1 MLRRN
6 TSASALRAFQEA
18 LAATAIRNP
27 RRNPAAKQRAETVA
41 ADWLPEALRDM
52 ARKFLLVDARDVWDE
67 SLVAVLLAG
76 SVEGSPEEAARGLL
90 ADVQGN
96 LARVARAEGFAYRKG
111 FSVLAQARMVAAAE
125 LVKRAERRAAVE
137 GEGGQVTDPDT
148 AERIA
153 RAYIGGPREQF
164 GALFFDNN
172 LRLLGFRILSTG
184 GQSMSV
190 ADPREVVIAA
200 LEMRANS
207 IILVHNHPSGVAK
220 PSSDDDKVTARI
232 KEILRL
238 LGMQLSDHIIL
249 GKDVDTY
256 SYAMSA
262 RLNPRRNN
270 PRLGPMMENFKELL
284 TRPRVDRVLAEG
296 VLPDGKPY
304 RLTQQEGNHYR
315 EILDILR
322 LKVGNRNVAAVA
334 GDMGDSLFIEH
345 NTYTLMEARGKGY
358 MRLLYTLLLDRGIGV
373 RSDQWNHSLPMRRVW
388 MALART
394 GFVFVQE
401 REEHHGGSYYTPT
414 GNFLRVRGDDVNDP
428 LLDAILFAAPGATLE
443 EAEEAIPAMI
453 DEDFGLSR

>member
-1 MLRRN
+1 
-6 TSASALRAFQEA
+6 
-18 LAATAIRNP
+18 
-27 RRNPAAKQRAETVA
+27 
-41 ADWLPEALRDM
+41 M

-76 SVEGSPEEAARGLL
+76 SVEGSPEEAARALL

-96 LARVARAEGFAYRKG
+96 LARVARAEGFANRKG

-137 GEGGQVTDPDT
+137 GKGGQIIDPDA

-153 RAYIGGPREQF
+153 RAYIGGPREQV
-164 GALFFDNN
+164 GALFFDNQM
-172 LRLLGFRILSTG
+172 RLLGFRILSMG
-184 GQSMSV
+184 GQSMTV

-200 LEMRANS
+200 LEMRAHAV
-207 IILVHNHPSGVAK
+207 ILVHNHPSGVAK
-220 PSSDDDKVTARI
+220 PSSEDDVTTARL

-238 LGMQLSDHIIL
+238 LGMTLADHIIL

-256 SYAMSA
+256 SYAMTA
-262 RLNPRRNN
+262 RLNPRRN
-270 PRLGPMMENFKELL
+270 PPLGTMMENFKELL
-284 TRPRVDRVLAEG
+284 TRPRADRVLAEG

-304 RLTQQEGNHYR
+304 RLTQQNGNHYR
-315 EILDILR
+315 DILDILR
-322 LKVGNRNVAAVA
+322 LKVGSRNVAAVA

-345 NTYTLMEARGKGY
+345 NTYTLPEARGKGY
-358 MRLLYTLLLDRGIGV
+358 MRMVYGLLLDRGIGV

-394 GFVFVQE
+394 GFVFV
-401 REEHHGGSYYTPT
+401 EETEKSPGGFYTPT

-428 LLDAILFAAPGATLE
+428 LLDATLFAAPGSTLE
-443 EAEEAIPAMI
+443 DAEEAMVSMI
-453 DEDFGLSR
+453 DEDFHLSS

>member
-6 TSASALRAFQEA
+6 TSASAMRAFQEA

-27 RRNPAAKQRAETVA
+27 RRNPESARPAPVA

-67 SLVAVLLAG
+67 ALVAVLLAG
-76 SVEGSPEEAARGLL
+76 SVEGSPEEAARALL
-90 ADVQGN
+90 TDVQGN
-96 LARVARAEGFAYRKG
+96 LARVARAEGFAKRKG

-137 GEGGQVTDPDT
+137 GKGGQVTDFDA

-172 LRLLGFRILSTG
+172 LRFLGFRILSTG

-207 IILVHNHPSGVAK
+207 VILVHNHPSGVAK
-220 PSSDDDKVTARI
+220 PSPEDDKVTARI

-256 SYAMSA
+256 SYSMVA
-262 RLNPRRNN
+262 RLNPRRTPAASENG
-270 PRLGPMMENFKELL
+270 RYRFVTSCVGSTYEDISALKESGEDVSRTAFARALGPAEWKAIQKELGYD
-284 TRPRVDRVLAEG
+284 RDFPISGDWHVDYRKGTYRG
-296 VLPDGKPY
+296 VPAYYLVWSGIECIFTLDGK
-304 RLTQQEGNHYR
+304 QG
-315 EILDILR
+315 
-322 LKVGNRNVAAVA
+322 A
-334 GDMGDSLFIEH
+334 S
-345 NTYTLMEARGKGY
+345 
-358 MRLLYTLLLDRGIGV
+358 
-373 RSDQWNHSLPMRRVW
+373 
-388 MALART
+388 LAR
-394 GFVFVQE
+394 
-401 REEHHGGSYYTPT
+401 
-414 GNFLRVRGDDVNDP
+414 
-428 LLDAILFAAPGATLE
+428 
-443 EAEEAIPAMI
+443 
-453 DEDFGLSR
+453 SRR